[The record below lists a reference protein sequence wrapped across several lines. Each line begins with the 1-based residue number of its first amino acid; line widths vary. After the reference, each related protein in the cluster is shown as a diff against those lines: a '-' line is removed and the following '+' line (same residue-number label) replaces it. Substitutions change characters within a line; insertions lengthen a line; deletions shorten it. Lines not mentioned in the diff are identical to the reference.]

1 MRIRH
6 KALRRFAATGDP
18 RGLPSASVAKLA
30 RILHVLDDARMPE
43 EARLPGF
50 RLHSLTGGR
59 LAAMWSIRVTANWR
73 IVWRFEG
80 GEAVDID
87 LVDYH

>member
-1 MRIRH
+1 MRH

-18 RGLPSASVAKLA
+18 RGLPAASIAKLA
-30 RILHVLDDARMPE
+30 RILHVLADAREPE
-43 EARLPGF
+43 DARLPGF
-50 RLHSLTGGR
+50 RLHSLAGGR
-59 LAAMWSIRVTANWR
+59 LAGMWSIRVTANWR
-73 IVWRFEG
+73 IVFRFES

>member
-1 MRIRH
+1 M
-6 KALRRFAATGDP
+6 L
-18 RGLPSASVAKLA
+18 
-30 RILHVLDDARMPE
+30 E

-59 LAAMWSIRVTANWR
+59 LAGMWSIRVTANWR
-73 IVWRFEG
+73 IVCRFEG